1 MIAPPGLARRHRL
14 CRAAPAECKR
24 CSRSLVRSELATRI
38 FAACPHRHPN
48 FRISQCPSPRNLYL
62 RPTVVGC
69 SGFRA
74 SLPDHGSARSS
85 PRFTGWR
92 AVSRVGLRHNPTGRR
107 WRPGDLKARVLA
119 WRLQPEAQFCD
130 VVLRRSATRPCIAWS
145 VAKRELIRS
154 VDLFK
159 TDSAAGDCT
168 NGCPARRCGRQRRDR
183 REVYSAVLQDRRTAG
198 RCLRRPL
205 AVDAGGVT
213 EEGADVFPDP
223 AVRTVITTRAAPSH
237 KGAVGQTAMHM
248 PDRDSRLK
256 GRDVWVQLAAC
267 QAQADA
273 SIAIAN
279 TLIPGRRNL
288 VAARTPKHHRPP
300 VPCLSP
306 LRRWRHSAR
315 GPGWLIRG
323 GLPAETTRV
332 HVAVCGY
339 ADHSAALRFQA
350 FWMSRRAAL
359 QGRIGLR

>member
-48 FRISQCPSPRNLYL
+48 FRISQCPSPHNLYL

-145 VAKRELIRS
+145 RAKRELIRS

-159 TDSAAGDCT
+159 T
-168 NGCPARRCGRQRRDR
+168 
-183 REVYSAVLQDRRTAG
+183 VLR
-198 RCLRRPL
+198 L
-205 AVDAGGVT
+205 
-213 EEGADVFPDP
+213 
-223 AVRTVITTRAAPSH
+223 VIAPMAAPPA
-237 KGAVGQTAMHM
+237 GV
-248 PDRDSRLK
+248 
-256 GRDVWVQLAAC
+256 V
-267 QAQADA
+267 
-273 SIAIAN
+273 
-279 TLIPGRRNL
+279 
-288 VAARTPKHHRPP
+288 
-300 VPCLSP
+300 
-306 LRRWRHSAR
+306 AR
-315 GPGWLIRG
+315 GVIGARFTAQFYRIA
-323 GLPAETTRV
+323 GLRAGACGDPSRWMP
-332 HVAVCGY
+332 VA
-339 ADHSAALRFQA
+339 SP
-350 FWMSRRAAL
+350 RRAL
-359 QGRIGLR
+359 MSFRIRPSEL